1 MGRLAQLLCRH
12 YYVAAEVAGDDR
24 VDSYRLRCEKCG
36 KVKQV
41 TRGDIPA
48 SGSHDIE
55 LGRRPQLP
63 P

>member
-1 MGRLAQLLCRH
+1 MARLKQLLCRH
-12 YYVAAEVAGDDR
+12 DYVAVEAAGDER
-24 VDSYRLRCEKCG
+24 VDSYFVRCEKCG
-36 KVKQV
+36 RTKYV

-63 P
+63 R